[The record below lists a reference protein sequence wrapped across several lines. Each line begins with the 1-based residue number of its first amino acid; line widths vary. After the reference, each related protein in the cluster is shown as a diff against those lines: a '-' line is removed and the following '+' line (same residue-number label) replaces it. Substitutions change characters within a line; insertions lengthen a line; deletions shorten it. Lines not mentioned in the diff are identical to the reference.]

1 MLFSNNRQLLDSLL
15 CDSTVVY
22 SSDSLASCIQSMH
35 VAQKARS
42 CKLTPKLS
50 RMCQEEWIPKLE
62 PFSVKLYR
70 NYLGQNSLHQTG
82 TFEAE
87 TKILG
92 DFNIPW

>member
-1 MLFSNNRQLLDSLL
+1 
-15 CDSTVVY
+15 
-22 SSDSLASCIQSMH
+22 
-35 VAQKARS
+35 
-42 CKLTPKLS
+42 
-50 RMCQEEWIPKLE
+50 MCQEEWIPKLE